1 MWGTHW
7 RKHLSEFC
15 RVSLGLRTSLD
26 YKPSFQESRWVS
38 PRKLVSTPLH
48 SSLVTILR
56 ELHDEPELGKLW
68 QGWKVCL
75 WQVSYRVFEV
85 DMLKKGDQRTK
96 EPNYARNHRKPQ
108 TRQKWQSLPLLSP
121 WVGRKWFTWT
131 LAPTCLNLAVLVNSS
146 QAPAPGPFLLWRC
159 GPSWFSLPQA
169 MCALG
174 PARGLN
180 CHLHFPSVLP
190 ASVASGNNVLL
201 SIFYLKHLD
210 SQLLFFNC
218 GDWTSPNY
226 YLILPD
232 TPVWLYDSSLLP
244 KPAGKRPKLH
254 IRCNLI
260 PPTQWGNRVKPEKTL
275 LLWKQVLSMKPD
287 NKWEYSLSSCWHVT
301 SAKEMVVPFLPL
313 SVGI

>member
-1 MWGTHW
+1 MT
-7 RKHLSEFC
+7 
-15 RVSLGLRTSLD
+15 
-26 YKPSFQESRWVS
+26 
-38 PRKLVSTPLH
+38 
-48 SSLVTILR
+48 
-56 ELHDEPELGKLW
+56 
-68 QGWKVCL
+68 
-75 WQVSYRVFEV
+75 
-85 DMLKKGDQRTK
+85 
-96 EPNYARNHRKPQ
+96 
-108 TRQKWQSLPLLSP
+108 SLPLLSP

-146 QAPAPGPFLLWRC
+146 QAPAQ
-159 GPSWFSLPQA
+159 GPSFSEDG
-169 MCALG
+169 ALADLAS
-174 PARGLN
+174 PKPCVHWARLIGLN

-201 SIFYLKHLD
+201 SIFYRKHLD

-254 IRCNLI
+254 ICCNQCH
-260 PPTQWGNRVKPEKTL
+260 PPNEATGVKPEKTL

-301 SAKEMVVPFLPL
+301 SAKEMVVPFPL
-313 SVGI
+313 ICWYLTFLKII